1 MSNAVKIIVVLVSI
15 GMIVILNILIA
26 KYTDNIIDNLG
37 VKVDDLKESLSEERF
52 DKSKEQSKEIRKIWE
67 KDTDKF
73 GYFMDHE
80 ELEKL
85 TLKIMIVDE
94 NLKNNDYERAIED
107 SIEVKFLLEHI
118 KEKLK
123 FKLSNVF

>member
-1 MSNAVKIIVVLVSI
+1 MSNSIKITIVLASI
-15 GMIVILNILIA
+15 AMIFILNLFIG
-26 KYTDNIIDNLG
+26 KYIDKVIDNLG
-37 VKVDDLKESLSEERF
+37 VKVDDLKQSLENRNF
-52 DKSKEQSKEIRKIWE
+52 DKSKEQSKEIRETWE

-94 NLKNNDYERAIED
+94 NLKNDDYERAIED

-123 FKLSNVF
+123 LRLSNVF

>member
-1 MSNAVKIIVVLVSI
+1 MRNGVKIAIIVASI
-15 GMIVILNILIA
+15 AMVVVLNILIA

-37 VKVDDLKESLSEERF
+37 VKVDNLKESLSEERF

-94 NLKNNDYERAIED
+94 NLKNDDYDRAIED

-123 FKLSNVF
+123 LKLSNVF

>member
-1 MSNAVKIIVVLVSI
+1 MKIVMILTSIAVIVALNLLI
-15 GMIVILNILIA
+15 G
-26 KYTDNIIDNLG
+26 KYTDKIIDNIG
-37 VKVDDLKESLSEERF
+37 VKVDNLKQSLARKDF
-52 DKSKEQSKEIRKIWE
+52 DKSKEISKEIREMWE
-67 KDTDKF
+67 NETDKF

-94 NLKNNDYERAIED
+94 NLKNDDYERAIED

-118 KEKLK
+118 EEKLK
-123 FKLSNVF
+123 LRLSNVF

>member
-1 MSNAVKIIVVLVSI
+1 MSNSMKIVMILTSIAVIVALNLLI
-15 GMIVILNILIA
+15 G
-26 KYTDNIIDNLG
+26 KYTDKIIDNIG
-37 VKVDDLKESLSEERF
+37 VKVDNLKQSLARKDF
-52 DKSKEQSKEIRKIWE
+52 DKSKEISKEIREMWE
-67 KDTDKF
+67 NETDKF

-94 NLKNNDYERAIED
+94 NLKNDDYERAIED

-118 KEKLK
+118 EEKLK
-123 FKLSNVF
+123 LRLSNVF